1 MKNKTKPRSKLKTQK
16 MKERKGKKSVHKE
29 MILIYKKKK
38 DQTEEEV
45 SALWFL
51 IRIRFIIKV
60 R

>member
-16 MKERKGKKSVHKE
+16 KKERKGKKSVHKE
-29 MILIYKKKK
+29 MILIYKKKN
-38 DQTEEEV
+38 QTEEEV